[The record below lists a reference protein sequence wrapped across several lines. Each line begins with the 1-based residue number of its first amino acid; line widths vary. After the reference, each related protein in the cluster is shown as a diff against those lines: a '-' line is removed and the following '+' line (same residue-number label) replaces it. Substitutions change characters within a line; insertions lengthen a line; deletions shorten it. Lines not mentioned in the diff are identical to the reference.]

1 MIGSHKVLRKER
13 LMVDLGL
20 KFPNP
25 HHNKSYEDERRH
37 YSVKVDLEEP
47 QKVTTEGVL
56 DMRVKLRSLISVK
69 KMFGKKID
77 SSMTYRVGENFAL
90 LRIGVHELRI
100 SMSFEED
107 NILDIFDNSMHIQ
120 QSRILETKD
129 LSKDEK

>member
-1 MIGSHKVLRKER
+1 
-13 LMVDLGL
+13 
-20 KFPNP
+20 
-25 HHNKSYEDERRH
+25 
-37 YSVKVDLEEP
+37 
-47 QKVTTEGVL
+47 
-56 DMRVKLRSLISVK
+56 MRVKLRSLISVK